1 MSVYGAVYGDVYGDA
16 YGVVVA
22 PPPVP
27 VPGGVTFRV
36 TPPDSLFS
44 SQGRLWL
51 LLDPYVGAPVYQTQ
65 LIGRAVL
72 IDVDPRATTIDVDPQ
87 ATIVDM
93 SR

>member
-1 MSVYGAVYGDVYGDA
+1 MSVYGAVYGAVYGEV

-27 VPGGVTFRV
+27 VPGGFTFRV
-36 TPPDSLFS
+36 TPPDSLFARS
-44 SQGRLWL
+44 GNWWL

-72 IDVDPRATTIDVDPQ
+72 IDVDPRATTIDVDPR